1 MLIGQSPFQ
10 GDDEDELFESIRSDT
25 PHYPRW
31 ITKEAKSLLELVTI
45 RIHTL
50 PALITFVLHLIDIK
64 HINDSQCIYLSSIVS
79 HGLVKCCHGNHNGC
93 LFFFFLS
100 SLQLFERD
108 PSRRL
113 GVVGDIRAH
122 LFFRTINWPTLE
134 KRQVDPPFK
143 PKVVCIY
150 MNMVCIS
157 V

>member
-1 MLIGQSPFQ
+1 M
-10 GDDEDELFESIRSDT
+10 
-25 PHYPRW
+25 
-31 ITKEAKSLLELVTI
+31 
-45 RIHTL
+45 TL
-50 PALITFVLHLIDIK
+50 SAFIYPALFPMDLLNVVMVIIMAA
-64 HINDSQCIYLSSIVS
+64 C
-79 HGLVKCCHGNHNGC
+79 
-93 LFFFFLS
+93 FFFFLS